1 MATEDFSFPTTAD
14 LFPCGIDSPPL
25 WRLSPAASPDVFLDR
40 KSKQEEEEECF
51 LDIVADKDHDQER
64 KSFSYIEKSKKVV
77 VDSELEED
85 AEEKMDILWE
95 DFNEEL
101 ARSGSSKEAL
111 KLSKTNAASAM
122 FAPRRPAGMLVF
134 MRGFRKLFLLHN
146 SHRSVNHRTWQTP
159 S

>member
-1 MATEDFSFPTTAD
+1 MANEDFSFPTTAD

-40 KSKQEEEEECF
+40 KSKQEEEEDCF
-51 LDIVADKDHDQER
+51 LDIVEDKDHDQDQER
-64 KSFSYIEKSKKVV
+64 RSISYVERSKKVV
-77 VDSELEED
+77 AEEE
-85 AEEKMDILWE
+85 EEKMDLLWE

-101 ARSGSSKEAL
+101 ATSGSSKEAL
-111 KLSKTNAASAM
+111 KLSETNAASAM

-134 MRGFRKLFLLHN
+134 MRVLRKLFLLHT
-146 SHRSVNHRTWQTP
+146 SHRSLNHRTWQTP